1 MKEVTYRVNVETKG
15 AVKEVDELNDSIKNT
30 GKDAKSTQDSL
41 NTVTGGAVGRFNALK
56 TNVLGVVKSFKN
68 LRVAIIASGIGALVL
83 AVVALGQAF
92 TRSEAGQ
99 NKFAKLLGVIGSV
112 VNNLL
117 DLLANL
123 GEALIS
129 AFENPKQAI
138 KDFANLIKDNI
149 INRFQG
155 LMELIPALGKAVSL
169 LFKGEFKEAGKVAT
183 NATAKVVLG
192 VDNVVEKTQAAINKT
207 KEFVKELEEE
217 GKIASKIADDR
228 AKADKIERKNTVER
242 AKADR
247 EIADLRFKAEQRDKF
262 SVSERIKFLEEAS
275 ALEEK
280 ITNQE
285 IEAARLRFEA
295 KKAENALSK
304 STKEDL
310 DEQAQLEAQL
320 IGLNTSKL
328 RLQKRLQTSLTTFR
342 NEEKAERAAALKAEE
357 DAQKAELKR
366 IEEKE
371 KAEQIARDKK
381 KAEDEKAEQDALE
394 ADRKALAIKKAA
406 DEKAEQKELARKEE
420 QFNLLQELTNTA
432 QEQEIFKLMQQ
443 YDKKFELAAG
453 NAELEKALM
462 EQQQKESAAIEEK
475 FNQKKIA
482 ENKATNDKIKAN
494 EQQLQD
500 AKFQLASSSLNS
512 IASIANLFAQ
522 QNEANAKKAFNISK
536 AVGIAQTGINTAQA
550 IMKAAA
556 ETTDFTPPQA
566 LRVANMVAM
575 GVAGAVQI
583 AGIAAQKFQPS
594 GGGASGAGAGGIT
607 TPSLSAGGVSAT
619 QAPSFNVV
627 GQSGFNQIAGA
638 LGQQPPTQ
646 AFVVAGDVTTAQQL
660 QNNTIQQATF

>member
-1 MKEVTYRVNVETKG
+1 MKQVTYKVNVDTKG
-15 AVKEVDELNDSIKNT
+15 AVKEVDQLNDSIKET

-56 TNVLGVVKSFKN
+56 TNVIGVVKSFKN

-99 NKFAKLLGVIGSV
+99 NKFAKLLGVIGSII
-112 VNNLL
+112 NNLL
-117 DLLANL
+117 DVLADL
-123 GEALIS
+123 GEALIK
-129 AFENPKQAI
+129 AFEDPQQAI
-138 KDFANLIKDNI
+138 KDFGNLIKENI
-149 INRFQG
+149 SNRLEG
-155 LMELIPALGKAVSL
+155 LAELIPALGRAIKL
-169 LFKGEFKEAGKVAT
+169 LFSGEFAEAGKVAA
-183 NATAKVVLG
+183 NATGKVVLG
-192 VDNVVEKTQAAINKT
+192 VENVVEKTQAAINKT

-217 GKIASKIADDR
+217 GKIAAKIADDR

-275 ALEEK
+275 ALEEE

-342 NEEKAERAAALKAEE
+342 NEEKAERAAARKEEE
-357 DAQKAELKR
+357 DAQKLKEDLRKKNEKEEAIAREKKR
-366 IEEKE
+366 I
-371 KAEQIARDKK
+371 
-381 KAEDEKAEQDALE
+381 
-394 ADRKALAIKKAA
+394 A
-406 DEKAEQKELARKEE
+406 DEKAQQEQLKREE
-420 QFNLLQELTNTA
+420 QQWNLLQKITNTA
-432 QEQEIFKLMQQ
+432 QEQELLELAQQ
-443 YDKKFELAAG
+443 YDKKFELAEG
-453 NAELEKALM
+453 NKELIIALE
-462 EQQQKESAAIEEK
+462 EQQQKDSAAIEEK
-475 FNQKKIA
+475 FNKKRVE
-482 ENKATNDKIKAN
+482 ENKKTNDKIKAN
-494 EQQLQD
+494 EQALQD
-500 AKFQLASSSLNS
+500 SKFQLASSALNS

-594 GGGASGAGAGGIT
+594 GGTTGGVT
-607 TPSLSAGGVSAT
+607 TPSVSTGGASST

-638 LGQQPPTQ
+638 LGQQQPVQ
-646 AFVVAGDVTTAQQL
+646 AYVVAGNVTTAQQL
-660 QNNTIQQATF
+660 QNNTITQATF

>member
-1 MKEVTYRVNVETKG
+1 MKQVTYKVNVDTKG
-15 AVKEVDELNDSIKNT
+15 AVKEVDELNDSIKDT
-30 GKDAKSTQDSL
+30 GKDAKNTQDSL

-56 TNVLGVVKSFKN
+56 TNVLGAVKSFKS

-117 DLLANL
+117 DLLADF
-123 GEALIS
+123 GETIIS
-129 AFENPKQAI
+129 VFENPKQAI

-217 GKIASKIADDR
+217 GKIAAKIADDR

-342 NEEKAERAAALKAEE
+342 NEEKADREAARKAEE
-357 DAQKAELKR
+357 DKQKAEQKR
-366 IEEKE
+366 IKDKE
-371 KAEQIARDKK
+371 KADKKARDKQ
-381 KAEDEKAEQDALE
+381 KAEDEKA
-394 ADRKALAIKKAA
+394 RAIKKAA
-406 DEKAEQKELARKEE
+406 DEKAQKEELERKIK
-420 QFNLLQELTNTA
+420 QNDLLNKLTNTQ
-432 QEQEIFKLMQQ
+432 QEQEIYELKQQ
-443 YDKKFELAAG
+443 YEKKFELAKG
-453 NAELEKALM
+453 NAELEKELRKKQQEELAQIDKKFREKSQQERLDAFEQAAQTTMNALIAIN
-462 EQQQKESAAIEEK
+462 ELTQAFAKEDEAS
-475 FNQKKIA
+475 QKKA
-482 ENKATNDKIKAN
+482 FEVNKAIGIANAIINTSVGVSKA
-494 EQQLQD
+494 
-500 AKFQLASSSLNS
+500 LASSPPPLNF
-512 IASIANLFAQ
+512 I
-522 QNEANAKKAFNISK
+522 NAAI
-536 AVGIAQTGINTAQA
+536 VTA
-550 IMKAAA
+550 
-556 ETTDFTPPQA
+556 T
-566 LRVANMVAM
+566 
-575 GVAGAVQI
+575 GVAAVKNI
-583 AGIAAQKFQPS
+583 QKTKFDS
-594 GGGASGAGAGGIT
+594 SSFDTT
-607 TPSLSAGGVSAT
+607 TPSTSGGSGSGAT
-619 QAPSFNVV
+619 TSPSQAPSFNVV
-627 GQSGFNQIAGA
+627 GQSGFNQVAGA
-638 LGQQPPTQ
+638 LGQQPPVQ
-646 AFVVAGDVTTAQQL
+646 AFVVSGDVTTAQQL

>member
-1 MKEVTYRVNVETKG
+1 MAIVKEIELKVNTKG
-15 AVKEVDELNDSIKNT
+15 AVKEVDELNNSIKDT

-99 NKFAKLLGVIGSV
+99 NKFAKLMGVIGSV

-117 DLLANL
+117 DLLADF
-123 GEALIS
+123 GETIIS
-129 AFENPKQAI
+129 VFENPKQAI

-217 GKIASKIADDR
+217 GKIAAKIADNR

-262 SVSERIKFLEEAS
+262 SVTERIKFLEEAS

-285 IEAARLRFEA
+285 IEAAKLRFEA
-295 KKAENALSK
+295 KKLENSLSK

-342 NEEKAERAAALKAEE
+342 NEEKADREAARKAEE
-357 DAQKAELKR
+357 DKQKAEQKR
-366 IEEKE
+366 IKDKE
-371 KAEQIARDKK
+371 KADKKARDKQ
-381 KAEDEKAEQDALE
+381 KAEDEKA
-394 ADRKALAIKKAA
+394 RAIKKAA
-406 DEKAEQKELARKEE
+406 DEKAQKEELERKRK
-420 QFNLLQELTNTA
+420 QNDLLEELTNTE
-432 QEQEIFKLMQQ
+432 QEQEIFLLKQQ
-443 YDKKFELAAG
+443 YEKKFELAKG
-453 NAELEKALM
+453 NAELEKELRKKQQEELAEIDKKFREKSQQERLDAFEQAATTTMNALI
-462 EQQQKESAAIEEK
+462 AI
-475 FNQKKIA
+475 
-482 ENKATNDKIKAN
+482 N
-494 EQQLQD
+494 ELTQAFAKQD
-500 AKFQLASSSLNS
+500 EAS
-512 IASIANLFAQ
+512 Q
-522 QNEANAKKAFNISK
+522 KKAFEVNKAIGIANAIINTSVGVSK
-536 AVGIAQTGINTAQA
+536 ALASAAPPLNFINAAIVTASGIAQVKNIKKTRFDSSSFDTTAPSTSTG
-550 IMKAAA
+550 
-556 ETTDFTPPQA
+556 
-566 LRVANMVAM
+566 
-575 GVAGAVQI
+575 
-583 AGIAAQKFQPS
+583 S
-594 GGGASGAGAGGIT
+594 GGA
-607 TPSLSAGGVSAT
+607 AT
-619 QAPSFNVV
+619 SPTQPPSFNVV
-627 GQSGFNQIAGA
+627 GQSGFNQVSMA
-638 LGQQPPTQ
+638 LANQQPVQ

>member
-1 MKEVTYRVNVETKG
+1 MKQVTYKVNVDTKG
-15 AVKEVDELNDSIKNT
+15 AVKEVDELNDSIKDT

-56 TNVLGVVKSFKN
+56 SNVLGAVKSFKS

-99 NKFAKLLGVIGSV
+99 NKFAKLMGVIGSII
-112 VNNLL
+112 NNLL
-117 DLLANL
+117 DVLADL
-123 GEALIS
+123 GEALIKV
-129 AFENPKQAI
+129 FEDPQQAI

-149 INRFQG
+149 VNRFEG

-169 LFKGEFKEAGKVAT
+169 LFKGEFAEAGKVAA
-183 NATAKVVLG
+183 NATGKVVLG
-192 VDNVVEKTQAAINKT
+192 VENVVEKTQAAINKT

-217 GKIASKIADDR
+217 ARVAAEIADNR
-228 AKADKIERKNTVER
+228 AKADKIERENTVAR

-342 NEEKAERAAALKAEE
+342 NEEKAERESARKAEE
-357 DAQKAELKR
+357 DAQKLKEDLR
-366 IEEKE
+366 KKNEKE
-371 KAEQIARDKK
+371 EQIARDKK
-381 KAEDEKAEQDALE
+381 KA
-394 ADRKALAIKKAA
+394 A
-406 DEKAEQKELARKEE
+406 DEKAQQEELKREE
-420 QFNLLQELTNTA
+420 QQWNLLQKITNTA
-432 QEQEIFKLMQQ
+432 QEQELLELAQQ
-443 YDKKFELAAG
+443 YDKKFELAVG
-453 NAELEKALM
+453 NAELEKALR
-462 EQQQKESAAIEEK
+462 EQQQEDLTAIDKKYSEQRAKNESDATQKSQQERLDAFEQGARTTMNALIAINELTQAFAKEDE
-475 FNQKKIA
+475 
-482 ENKATNDKIKAN
+482 
-494 EQQLQD
+494 
-500 AKFQLASSSLNS
+500 AS
-512 IASIANLFAQ
+512 Q
-522 QNEANAKKAFNISK
+522 KKAFEVNKAIGIANAIINTSVGVSK
-536 AVGIAQTGINTAQA
+536 ALASAPPPLNFINAAIVTAS
-550 IMKAAA
+550 
-556 ETTDFTPPQA
+556 
-566 LRVANMVAM
+566 
-575 GVAGAVQI
+575 
-583 AGIAAQKFQPS
+583 GIAAVKNIQKTQFNSSSFDTTSPS
-594 GGGASGAGAGGIT
+594 TSTGGANTS
-607 TPSLSAGGVSAT
+607 PT
-619 QAPSFNVV
+619 QPPSFNVV
-627 GQSGFNQIAGA
+627 GQSGFNQVAGA
-638 LGQQPPTQ
+638 LGQQQPVQ
-646 AFVVAGDVTTAQQL
+646 AFVVAGDVTSAQQL

>member
-1 MKEVTYRVNVETKG
+1 MKQVTYKVNVDTKG
-15 AVKEVDELNDSIKNT
+15 AVKEVDELNDSIKDT

-56 TNVLGVVKSFKN
+56 TNVLGAVKSFKS

-99 NKFAKLLGVIGSV
+99 NKFAKLMGVIGSII
-112 VNNLL
+112 NNLL
-117 DLLANL
+117 DVLADL
-123 GEALIS
+123 GEALIKV
-129 AFENPKQAI
+129 FEDPQQAI

-149 INRFQG
+149 VNRFEG

-169 LFKGEFKEAGKVAT
+169 LFKGEFAEAGKVAA
-183 NATAKVVLG
+183 NATGKVVLG
-192 VDNVVEKTQAAINKT
+192 VENVVEKTQAAINKT

-217 GKIASKIADDR
+217 ARVAAEIADNR
-228 AKADKIERKNTVER
+228 AKADKIERENTVAR

-342 NEEKAERAAALKAEE
+342 NEEKAERESAKKAEE
-357 DAQKAELKR
+357 DAQKLKEDLR
-366 IEEKE
+366 KKNEKE
-371 KAEQIARDKK
+371 EAI
-381 KAEDEKAEQDALE
+381 EKA
-394 ADRKALAIKKAA
+394 KKKAA
-406 DEKAEQKELARKEE
+406 DEKAKKEE
-420 QFNLLQELTNTA
+420 LERAKKQNDLLQELTNTA
-432 QEQEIFKLMQQ
+432 QEQEIYKLKQQ
-443 YDKKFELAAG
+443 YENKFELAKG
-453 NAELEKALM
+453 NAELEKALR
-462 EQQQKESAAIEEK
+462 EQQQEDLTAIDKKYSEQRAKNESEATQKSQQERLDAFEQAAQTTMNALIAINELTQAFAKEDE
-475 FNQKKIA
+475 
-482 ENKATNDKIKAN
+482 
-494 EQQLQD
+494 
-500 AKFQLASSSLNS
+500 AS
-512 IASIANLFAQ
+512 Q
-522 QNEANAKKAFNISK
+522 KKAFEVNKAIGIANAIINTSVGVSK
-536 AVGIAQTGINTAQA
+536 ALASAAPPLNFINAAIVTAS
-550 IMKAAA
+550 
-556 ETTDFTPPQA
+556 
-566 LRVANMVAM
+566 
-575 GVAGAVQI
+575 GVAQVKNI
-583 AGIAAQKFQPS
+583 QKTQFNSSSFDTTSPS
-594 GGGASGAGAGGIT
+594 TNTGGA
-607 TPSLSAGGVSAT
+607 AT
-619 QAPSFNVV
+619 SPTQPPSFNVV
-627 GQSGFNQIAGA
+627 GQSGFNQVAGA
-638 LGQQPPTQ
+638 LGQQQPVQ
-646 AFVVAGDVTTAQQL
+646 AFVVAGDVTSAQQL

>member
-1 MKEVTYRVNVETKG
+1 MKQVTYKVNVDTKG
-15 AVKEVDELNDSIKNT
+15 AVKEVDELNDSIKDT

-56 TNVLGVVKSFKN
+56 TNVLGTVKSFKS

-99 NKFAKLLGVIGSV
+99 NKFAKLMGVIGSII
-112 VNNLL
+112 NNLL
-117 DLLANL
+117 DVLADL
-123 GEALIS
+123 GEALIKV
-129 AFENPKQAI
+129 FEDPQQAI

-149 INRFQG
+149 VNRFEG

-169 LFKGEFKEAGKVAT
+169 LFKGEFAEAGKVAA
-183 NATAKVVLG
+183 NATGKVVLG
-192 VDNVVEKTQAAINKT
+192 VENVVEKTQAAINKT

-217 GKIASKIADDR
+217 ARVAAEIADNR
-228 AKADKIERKNTVER
+228 AKADKIERENTVAR

-342 NEEKAERAAALKAEE
+342 NEEKAERESAKKAEE
-357 DAQKAELKR
+357 DAQKLKEDLR
-366 IEEKE
+366 KKNEKE
-371 KAEQIARDKK
+371 EAI
-381 KAEDEKAEQDALE
+381 EKA
-394 ADRKALAIKKAA
+394 KKKAA
-406 DEKAEQKELARKEE
+406 DEKAKKEE
-420 QFNLLQELTNTA
+420 LERAKKQNDLLQELTNTA
-432 QEQEIFKLMQQ
+432 QEQEIYKLKQQ
-443 YDKKFELAAG
+443 YENKFELAKG
-453 NAELEKALM
+453 NAELEKALR
-462 EQQQKESAAIEEK
+462 EQQQEDLTAIDKKYSEQRAKNESEATQKSQQERLDAFEQAAQTTMNALIAINELTQAFAKEDE
-475 FNQKKIA
+475 
-482 ENKATNDKIKAN
+482 
-494 EQQLQD
+494 
-500 AKFQLASSSLNS
+500 AS
-512 IASIANLFAQ
+512 Q
-522 QNEANAKKAFNISK
+522 KKAFEVNKAIGIANAIINTSVGVSK
-536 AVGIAQTGINTAQA
+536 ALASAAPPLNFINAAIVTAS
-550 IMKAAA
+550 
-556 ETTDFTPPQA
+556 
-566 LRVANMVAM
+566 
-575 GVAGAVQI
+575 GVAQVKNI
-583 AGIAAQKFQPS
+583 QKTQFNSSSFDTTSPS
-594 GGGASGAGAGGIT
+594 TSTGGA
-607 TPSLSAGGVSAT
+607 AT
-619 QAPSFNVV
+619 SPTQPPSFNVV
-627 GQSGFNQIAGA
+627 GQSGFNQVAGA
-638 LGQQPPTQ
+638 LGQQQPVQ
-646 AFVVAGDVTTAQQL
+646 AFVVAGDVTSAQQL